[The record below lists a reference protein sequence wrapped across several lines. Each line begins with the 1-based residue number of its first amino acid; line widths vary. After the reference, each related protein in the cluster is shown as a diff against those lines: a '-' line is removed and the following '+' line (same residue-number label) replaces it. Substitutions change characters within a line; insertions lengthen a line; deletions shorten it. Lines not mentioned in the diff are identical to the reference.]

1 MIRILWAE
9 RLNPQKYPRCA
20 SLERLLCQTFFTFP
34 AEGVWVPAVD
44 IFEVSESLLVVV
56 SCPGAQ
62 RESFEIRLDGRYLY
76 VKGYRAVPLE
86 RGRVY
91 QLEGEYGP
99 FERLIELP
107 VPVSSEGAEAKFEEG
122 LLRILLPKSH
132 FS

>member
-9 RLNPQKYPRCA
+9 RLKPKKP
-20 SLERLLCQTFFTFP
+20 SKRLSWEGLLWQTFLNFP
-34 AEGVWVPAVD
+34 VQGVWVPAVD
-44 IFEVSESLLVVV
+44 IFEVRQALLVVI

-62 RESFEIRLDGRYLY
+62 RDSFEIRLDGRFLY
-76 VKGYRAVPLE
+76 VKGHRSAPLE

-107 VPVSSEGAEAKFEEG
+107 VPVSPEGAEATFEEG
-122 LLRILLPKSH
+122 LLRILLPKSP